1 MQTQAPILSL
11 QWDKDG
17 EYLAILQEGNGVV
30 PLWSLS
36 NRRVVPLETNLR
48 DPTFLSWS
56 KTGPQLAI
64 GTAKGSLLIYNKTR
78 KQKIPVVG
86 KHSKMITCG
95 SWSKTG
101 NKLVL
106 GSDDRTLTISNEN
119 GDTLLHTEIKHV
131 PLETHFTYN
140 KSSAALKGTNDDNV
154 VSANLNGKSLLLY
167 NIMDDKEDPME
178 LTFAAGDN
186 GRGCKYGDV
195 VSHHWFEEGLLL
207 VGFSGG
213 YLLSV
218 STNAHD
224 LGEEKY
230 ARRFHPHNLSS
241 FAYNPQLQ
249 RAATAGDDGVRV
261 IDTRDFTE
269 SKGDFIATED
279 LENGRVSSLAWSP
292 DGQILTIGTA
302 SGNVY
307 NFLAKMAVLYAS
319 YRTSVAYLSSLR
331 EVAVVDT
338 VRRGRPIDVTVKLEP
353 SLLALGSNHVAAGM
367 NNRVYYHRL
376 SDTHQDAQPIN
387 EQEYVGVVKEVQMN
401 GTFAA
406 ILTDSKAMLHPI
418 ENSPTAQS
426 QTRTFPSREEGSF
439 AKVTC
444 IALTDDFLYYG
455 TEAGTVEVFFLSEW
469 TLLSGAELR
478 LDNPIK
484 RLYPNSSGTRV
495 VVVDSANQCFLFNPV
510 TGGGVNQSITHFEQA
525 PTNVVSVMWDHEEKN
540 VIMFYDGKYIHSF
553 IYVPVSIK
561 GSMVIK
567 LGPVVVSSGGEVNL
581 TPDKI
586 ELNPGNIPILSNA
599 GALTCQ
605 TVAGS
610 PSSIV
615 HPFFRDIAETSNPR
629 GANGSSRNRNGEG
642 DGRKDKKFLVN
653 KFCQALALL
662 KLSAAWEV
670 ALELDKRQF
679 WLALS
684 GKAMELMNVELAC
697 RVYRQLGDA
706 GMVMALQDCLNI
718 EDKNLLA
725 GQISLLFC
733 DYQRAQELFLASSRP
748 SAALDM
754 RRDLLQW
761 DQALALAQVLS
772 APQVPEICI
781 QYGQQLE
788 FRDDSAGALRMFE
801 DAISA
806 HDSEGHNLC
815 PEHLVSL
822 AMMGIAR
829 CNLRQG
835 NIPRGIRLANELD
848 DKQLFVDCGGI
859 LEGQK
864 QYSEAASMYLKGL
877 QYEKA
882 ALIYTKYLIK
892 NDAGRISEAA
902 VIMQKVDNDN
912 LNSAFAKACVAAK
925 RYEDALRAFER
936 AKDVD
941 KVRGSSR
948 CLLLMRLLCRCCC
961 CSATMRTFPFLIRG
975 HQQRCNLFSDTH
987 TTFFCTGGGAEAAF
1001 PRPSA
1006 ASL

>member
-1 MQTQAPILSL
+1 MTDRHGDIIDEIPMQNAAPILAL

-17 EYLAILQEGNGVV
+17 EFLAILQEGNASV
-30 PLWSLS
+30 PLWALS
-36 NRRVVPLETNLR
+36 TRKVIPLETNLR
-48 DPTFLSWS
+48 DPTFLAWS

-86 KHSKMITCG
+86 KHSKAITCG
-95 SWSKTG
+95 AWSKHG

-106 GSDDRTLTISNEN
+106 GSDDKTLTISNDG

-131 PLETHFTYN
+131 PLETHFTFN
-140 KSSAALKGTNDDNV
+140 KSSAAYKSTNDDNV

-178 LTFAAGDN
+178 LTFAVSDN

-230 ARRFHPHNLSS
+230 ARKFHNNNLHT

-249 RAATAGDDGVRV
+249 RAATAGDDGVRIV
-261 IDTRDFTE
+261 DTRDFTE
-269 SKGDFIATED
+269 SRPDYISPED
-279 LENGRVSSLAWSP
+279 LENGRVTSLAWSP
-292 DGQILTIGTA
+292 DGQILTVGTNT
-302 SGNVY
+302 GNVY

-319 YRTSVAYLSSLR
+319 HRTSVAYLSSLR

-338 VRRGRPIDVTVKLEP
+338 VRRGRPIDITVKLEP
-353 SLLALGSNHVAAGM
+353 SLLALGPQHLAAGM

-376 SDTHQDAQPIN
+376 NDSNNNHDLSVAIN
-387 EQEYVGVVKEVQMN
+387 EQEYVGIVKEVQLN
-401 GTFAA
+401 ANYA
-406 ILTDSKAMLHPI
+406 VILTDSKAIIHPI
-418 ENSPTAQS
+418 EQTPTSQS

-439 AKVTC
+439 AKITC

-455 TEAGTVEVFFLSEW
+455 TEAGTVEVFFLGEW

-478 LDNPIK
+478 LDNPIR
-484 RLYPNSSGTRV
+484 RLFPNNNGTRV
-495 VVVDSANQCFLFNPV
+495 VVVDAANQSFLFNPV
-510 TGGGVNQSITHFEQA
+510 TGGGVNASITQFDQA
-525 PTNVVSVMWDHEEKN
+525 PTTIVSVMWDHEERN
-540 VIMFYDGKYIHSF
+540 VIMFYDGKFIHSF

-561 GSMVIK
+561 GALVIK
-567 LGPVVVSSGGEVNL
+567 LGPVVVSAAGEVNL
-581 TPDKI
+581 TPDRI
-586 ELNPGNIPILSNA
+586 ELNPGNVPILSSA
-599 GALTCQ
+599 GVLTCQ

-615 HPFFRDIAETSNPR
+615 HPFFRDLEESKSSKR
-629 GANGSSRNRNGEG
+629 GEDSRGN
-642 DGRKDKKFLVN
+642 KDKKFLVN
-653 KFCQALALL
+653 KFCQSLALL
-662 KLSAAWEV
+662 KLQSAWEV

-684 GKAMELMNVELAC
+684 GKAMELMNIEMAS

-706 GMVMALQDCLNI
+706 GMVMALQECRNI

-733 DYQRAQELFLASSRP
+733 DYQRAQDLFLASSRP

-772 APQVPEICI
+772 APQIPDICI

-788 FRDDSAGALRMFE
+788 FRDDSAAALKMFE
-801 DAISA
+801 DALNA
-806 HDSEGHNLC
+806 QDAEGHSIC
-815 PEHLVSL
+815 PENLVPQG
-822 AMMGIAR
+822 MMGVAR
-829 CNLRQG
+829 CNLRLG
-835 NIPRGIRLANELD
+835 NIRQGIRLANELD

-859 LEGQK
+859 LELQK
-864 QYSEAASMYLKGL
+864 QYSEAASMYMKGL

-892 NDAGRISEAA
+892 NDKARISEAA
-902 VIMQKVDNDN
+902 VIKEKVDNDN
-912 LNSAFAKACVAAK
+912 LNSAFAKACAAAG
-925 RYEDALRAFER
+925 RFEDALKAYER

-941 KVRGSSR
+941 KVRG
-948 CLLLMRLLCRCCC
+948 
-961 CSATMRTFPFLIRG
+961 TVDYDKFV
-975 HQQRCNLFSDTH
+975 
-987 TTFFCTGGGAEAAF
+987 
-1001 PRPSA
+1001 
-1006 ASL
+1006 